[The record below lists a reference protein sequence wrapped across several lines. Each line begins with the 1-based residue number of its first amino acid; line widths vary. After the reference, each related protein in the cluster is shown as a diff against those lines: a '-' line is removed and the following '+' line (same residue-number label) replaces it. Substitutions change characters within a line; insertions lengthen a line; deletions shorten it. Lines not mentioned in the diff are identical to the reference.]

1 MYYYHPAG
9 VSGKESTCQCRRCK
23 RRGFDPG
30 SGSGISPG
38 VGNGT
43 LLQYSCLEN
52 STDKGAWRA
61 TVLGAAK
68 SDATEHTNTH
78 THTHV
83 TSASIFILKQCV
95 NSLWSHSTKNNEA
108 SGTLQAWRAWHHVL
122 LCLFFFNIYLFGCIR
137 SYCGTWDRL
146 LRHGLSTWCTEHA
159 GLAAVAC
166 GLSCSVAYGILVPQP
181 RFRPMHCAVNS

>member
-1 MYYYHPAG
+1 MQEMQETWIWSWVWVGNIPWSRKWHPAS
-9 VSGKESTCQCRRCK
+9 VFLPGKFDRQRSLACYSPWGCKVRCNWAHK
-23 RRGFDPG
+23 
-30 SGSGISPG
+30 
-38 VGNGT
+38 
-43 LLQYSCLEN
+43 
-52 STDKGAWRA
+52 
-61 TVLGAAK
+61 
-68 SDATEHTNTH
+68 HTHPH

>member
-1 MYYYHPAG
+1 MAPCFSILAWKIRQT
-9 VSGKESTCQCRRCK
+9 KE
-23 RRGFDPG
+23 
-30 SGSGISPG
+30 PG
-38 VGNGT
+38 V
-43 LLQYSCLEN
+43 LQSLGLQSQMQL
-52 STDKGAWRA
+52 STQ
-61 TVLGAAK
+61 T
-68 SDATEHTNTH
+68 HTH

-83 TSASIFILKQCV
+83 TSASIFIVKQCV

-146 LRHGLSTWCTEHA
+146 LRHGLSTWRTEHA